1 MLKPWMDDRP
11 TANGHPVATNFQA
24 WFGASHVI
32 DVDKFPLV
40 VYHGTKGDFSFFDK
54 KEAMRERS
62 SGMEDAALGHFFS
75 SRSSVADHCSGYRS
89 GASYAPTGANV
100 MPVYLSIN
108 NPATFDYDELLGLT
122 KRSAGALRKR
132 FESMGCDG
140 VIIDDPGGGVIY
152 IAFDPTQ
159 IKSAIGN
166 SGLYRKNNPSVIDG
180 DTRSALLFAQR
191 ARRVVGQMTQSSN
204 QKAPCPPAPG

>member
-1 MLKPWMDDRP
+1 MLKPWMDDRL
-11 TANGHPVATNFQA
+11 AVNGRAVRENFQA
-24 WFGASHVI
+24 WFGVSHVI

-62 SGMEDAALGHFFS
+62 SGMEDTALGHFFS
-75 SRSSVADHCSGYRS
+75 SKSFVADHSSGYRS
-89 GASYAPTGANV
+89 GSYAPTGANV

-122 KRSAGALRKR
+122 KRSAGVLRKR

-152 IAFDPTQ
+152 IAFNPTQ

-166 SGLYRKNNPSVIDG
+166 SGLYQKNNPSVIDD
-180 DTRSALLFAQR
+180 DTRSALLLAQR
-191 ARRVVGQMTQSSN
+191 ARRVAGQMTKSSN
-204 QKAPCPPAPG
+204 QKALCLPAPR